1 MKRSITNIADRSRI
15 FSCFC
20 FFRNFGLY
28 ATFEEFV
35 AYLLDPLNADV
46 TRDIIEHGSS
56 LMKMTSV
63 RHWQSFHSLAY
74 PCHFD
79 YDVIAHME
87 TIDDDAR
94 LVETKITKNG
104 AA

>member
-1 MKRSITNIADRSRI
+1 MCI
-15 FSCFC
+15 FRRYNLS
-20 FFRNFGLY
+20 
-28 ATFEEFV
+28 ATFKEFV

-46 TRDIIEHGSS
+46 TRDVIEHGAPT
-56 LMKMTSV
+56 LKMTSV
-63 RHWQSFHSLAY
+63 RHWQSFYSLTY

-94 LVETKITKNG
+94 
-104 AA
+104 